1 MKIVTLG
8 EIMLRLSTP
17 GNTRFVQSD
26 SFDVVYGGGEAN
38 VAVSCAN
45 YGHEAYFVT
54 KLPKHEI
61 GQSAVNA
68 LRKYGVKTD
77 YIARGGD
84 RVGIYYLETGA
95 SMRPSKVIYDG
106 PTRPLPRPIRRI
118 SDFDAIMEGRSG
130 STGRASRRPSRTRRP
145 N

>member
-1 MKIVTLG
+1 MGKIVTLG

-45 YGHEAYFVT
+45 YGHEAYFVS

-68 LRKYGVKTD
+68 LRKYGVKS
-77 YIARGGD
+77 D
-84 RVGIYYLETGA
+84 RIVTQALSDSMPLYQEVMPEGERLNRRVEIYLTY
-95 SMRPSKVIYDG
+95 
-106 PTRPLPRPIRRI
+106 
-118 SDFDAIMEGRSG
+118 
-130 STGRASRRPSRTRRP
+130 
-145 N
+145 